1 MDFPLRQQTAT
12 ANLATGPVPWKVGE
26 HVAVIGTTGTGK
38 TFLVSELVKRRRYV
52 TIFRTKPDDIK
63 FEGFKE
69 HRDSKALEDW
79 RNELNL
85 IRPRYQNQPQVGYE
99 LLEKVWEHGRWTIV
113 IDEFFYVERLG
124 LKQSL
129 ERLLTQGR
137 SKKISVVLGMQR
149 PVQVTRFAL
158 SEVSHIFCFRLE
170 GRDATTLRDMTTPNI
185 LSVVKDLQKYQFVHY
200 HIPTKTLRVGN
211 AQSLDKVISPVR
223 QLGSQLY

>member
-1 MDFPLRQQTAT
+1 VDFPLRGSQQSL
-12 ANLATGPVPWKVGE
+12 NISTGPVPWRVGE

-38 TFLVSELVKRRRYV
+38 TYLVSELVKRRRYV
-52 TIFRTKPDDIK
+52 TIFRTKPDDIDFK
-63 FEGFKE
+63 GFKE
-69 HRDSKALEDW
+69 HPDARALEDW

-85 IRPRYQNQPQVGYE
+85 IRPKYQNQPRVGYD

-170 GRDATTLRDMTTPNI
+170 GRDATTLRDMTSPDI
-185 LSVVKDLQKYQFVHY
+185 IKAVQSLQKYQFVHY
-200 HIPTKTLRVGN
+200 HIPTKTIRIGN
-211 AQSLDKVISPVR
+211 AQSLDKVISPV
-223 QLGSQLY
+223 QKLPAQLY